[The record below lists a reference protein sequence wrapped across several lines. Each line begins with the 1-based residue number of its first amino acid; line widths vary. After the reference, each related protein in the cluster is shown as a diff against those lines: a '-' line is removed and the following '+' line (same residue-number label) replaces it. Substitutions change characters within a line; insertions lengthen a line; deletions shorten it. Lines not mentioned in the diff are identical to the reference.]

1 VLWHTQHGATA
12 ETYRN
17 TLAERG
23 APIPPYLI
31 PPEPIPGVYEWFL
44 AFWELS
50 TERRFPGGPIPVT
63 AIRGWPT
70 DDPDTFA
77 ACIRSADAAYLAF
90 ISKPLEEK
98 TPMEPLR
105 PGLLKGKG

>member
-50 TERRFPGGPIPVT
+50 TERRFPGGPIPVA

-77 ACIRSADAAYLAF
+77 ACIRSADAAYLAY
-90 ISKPLEEK
+90 IAKPAEEK
-98 TPMEPLR
+98 TPMETLR
-105 PGLLKGKG
+105 PGMLKGRG